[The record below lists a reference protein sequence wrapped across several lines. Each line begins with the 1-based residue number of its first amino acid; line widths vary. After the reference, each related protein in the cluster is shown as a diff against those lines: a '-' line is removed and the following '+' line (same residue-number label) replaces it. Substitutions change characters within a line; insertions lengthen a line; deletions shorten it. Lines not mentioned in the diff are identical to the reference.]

1 MTEENEDRGWQWFLN
16 SIWQRVS
23 DSFPDTQH
31 LLSTPS
37 SASSGCEG
45 SGNEERGKNTD
56 RANCESFCSFKI
68 DFVLKRS

>member
-1 MTEENEDRGWQWFLN
+1 MTEENEDRRWQWFLN

-37 SASSGCEG
+37 SAPSGCEG
-45 SGNEERGKNTD
+45 SGNEERGKNTA
-56 RANCESFCSFKI
+56 RANCESSFCSFKI
-68 DFVLKRS
+68 DFVLK